1 MPSSNRY
8 RPLRYLFLL
17 LSCGVRL
24 YAESRELRF
33 ELDTPGEV
41 IAEITASAPSTSW
54 ERSGA
59 EAAVATVYVDGRY
72 NQDLILFQGS
82 QPWTYRV
89 FLGPLEA
96 GTHGVR
102 VVQNSRWSAPG
113 AGLRVDEIR
122 ARVVAADAPGYRA
135 LAHAPILYARA
146 DTLGRFSDVPLLIWY
161 EQDSSPEG
169 EVLQYSVI
177 FSNEDGGTP
186 TDALMARWGR
196 ATDIEYVY
204 RVRLDSHGDVQEELF
219 QGPSHKEA
227 TFRGRRMARHPYLLI
242 ATRNNMFVDTGFS
255 PLQFHLAPVGADL
268 DGNSREELM
277 DRFPWTYRIMAQEL
291 EREGKLRPYGV
302 RNGPAVSD
310 PRQYLYVELR
320 ADHRTSGSTAWVK
333 LKGQSR
339 WHSSHK
345 GRDEFAISR
354 NGLSR
359 TTVELPPGT
368 AEEDIELIAFQ
379 CLDLRGVDAGGARDD
394 GKCDLQ
400 EVEKVFLLDSEYRP
414 GRNLLRNSTPL
425 SLRPGEMV
433 AFPLGGL
440 ED

>member
-1 MPSSNRY
+1 MSSSNRY
-8 RPLRYLFLL
+8 RPLLYLFLL

-54 ERSGA
+54 ERLGA
-59 EAAVATVYVDGRY
+59 EAAVATVHVDGHY
-72 NQDLILFQGS
+72 NQDLILFQGARS
-82 QPWTYRV
+82 WTYRV

-96 GTHGVR
+96 GTHGLR
-102 VVQNSRWSAPG
+102 VVQNLRWSAPG
-113 AGLRVDEIR
+113 AGLRVERIR
-122 ARVVAADAPGYRA
+122 VRVVTDDAPDYRA

-146 DTLGRFSDVPLLIWY
+146 DTLGRFSDVPLLMWY
-161 EQDSSPEG
+161 EQDSGSEG

-177 FSNEDGGTP
+177 FSNEDGGTA

-204 RVRLDSHGDVQEELF
+204 RVRLDSHGNVQEEVF
-219 QGPSHKEA
+219 QGPSHKEG
-227 TFRGRRMARHPYLLI
+227 TFQGRRKAHHPFLLV
-242 ATRNNMFVDTGFS
+242 ATRNNMVMDTGFS
-255 PLQFHLAPVGADL
+255 PLQFHLAPVRADL
-268 DGNSREELM
+268 DENSREELM

-291 EREGKLRPYGV
+291 EREGKLRPYDL
-302 RNGPAVSD
+302 RNGPAISD

-320 ADHRTSGSTAWVK
+320 AEHRNSGSTAWVK

-354 NGLSR
+354 NGWSR

-379 CLDLRGVDAGGARDD
+379 CLDLRGVDGDESRDD

-400 EVEKVFLLDSEYRP
+400 EVQKVFLLDSEYRP
-414 GRNLLRNSTPL
+414 GRNLLRNSTPV
-425 SLRPGEMV
+425 SLRPGEMY

-440 ED
+440 DD